1 MGTLIVLRFAVPW
14 STKRIGRNHDGVF
27 NLHVHVP
34 ELALPL
40 GTGHDA
46 EVVNFCRELPELTLP
61 FGTGPDADSDVN
73 RVLGLCEEVLSKDWA
88 DDQINRVWNTR
99 KSMTSLT
106 SSKAK

>member
-40 GTGHDA
+40 GTG
-46 EVVNFCRELPELTLP
+46 P
-61 FGTGPDADSDVN
+61 DSDSDFN
-73 RVLGLCEEVLSKDWA
+73 RVLGLREEVLSKDWA
-88 DDQINRVWNTR
+88 DDLIGGFAGSFSGGG
-99 KSMTSLT
+99 KISLGADNDT
-106 SSKAK
+106 LMEVALAPGLLSTVTGF